1 MGGSRKAIP
10 RDAIHVIASIHASM
24 KSGANEV
31 VARHGNN
38 FVVGKRVDHR
48 ELFVLF
54 EGANDTLLDVDSKMQ
69 GLQASLLGNIYF

>member
-1 MGGSRKAIP
+1 MP
-10 RDAIHVIASIHASM
+10 RDAIHVLGSIHASL

-38 FVVGKRVDHR
+38 FVIGKRVDHR

-54 EGANDTLLDVDSKMQ
+54 EGANDTLLDVDAKMQ
-69 GLQASLLGNIYF
+69 SLQGSLLGNIYF